1 MHLFQL
7 NFTCI
12 SLLGSEEDISKL
24 REEIKQLKDDYRIK
38 ESKWMA
44 NQTKVQDKV
53 RFLELRNREL
63 TEGMEKMRSEEQQLR
78 RRLNASLRP
87 GAMVCILQ

>member
-1 MHLFQL
+1 
-7 NFTCI
+7 
-12 SLLGSEEDISKL
+12 
-24 REEIKQLKDDYRIK
+24 LKEDYRIK
-38 ESKWMA
+38 ENKWMA
-44 NQTKVQDKV
+44 NQTKMQDKV

-87 GAMVCILQ
+87 GAMVHILQ

>member
-1 MHLFQL
+1 
-7 NFTCI
+7 
-12 SLLGSEEDISKL
+12 
-24 REEIKQLKDDYRIK
+24 
-38 ESKWMA
+38 MA